1 MMQEHTLFY
10 VQPFVVSMCISAVL
24 CFVIIKICEKIRVRD
39 QRINERHIHNS
50 AISRFGGTAIII
62 AFVLTLILNK
72 YLVFDQLIWAII
84 CGGGI
89 IFAVGVMDDLRPLSW
104 KSQIFFQMVLV
115 LTVFIFGI
123 RVMYVTNPLGG
134 IFLLAHNDFFLPSL
148 VFMLIWMVLIMNA
161 VNWADGVDGLSG
173 GVVLIAAIA
182 LFMISLE
189 PPVFQPPIAIIA
201 MVLAGSVAGFL
212 AFNFPQAR
220 IFAGSSGAFFMGF
233 VLAVL
238 AIAAGAKIGTTVLV
252 LGVPLLDSLWVIF
265 CRLRAGRSIFYG
277 DHEHLHYKLLHR
289 GWSVKKILALYYSVT
304 ILCAFTAIATKS
316 FNKFVVFVSF
326 CFVVI
331 IFFIVLSY
339 GKTEKKKLS
348 TNY

>member
-1 MMQEHTLFY
+1 MMQEHILFY
-10 VQPFVVSMCISAVL
+10 VQPFIVSMCISAVL
-24 CFVIIKICEKIRVRD
+24 CFVIIKTCKRIRVQD
-39 QRINERHIHNS
+39 QRINDRHIHNS
-50 AISRFGGTAIII
+50 ATSRFGGIAIII
-62 AFVLTLILNK
+62 AFVSTLVLNK
-72 YLVFDQLIWAII
+72 YLVFDHLIWAII
-84 CGGGI
+84 CGGVI
-89 IFAVGVMDDLRPLSW
+89 IFVVGVMDDLRPLSW

-123 RVMYVTNPLGG
+123 RVLYVTNPLGG

-182 LFMISLE
+182 LFMIALE
-189 PPVFQPPIAIIA
+189 PHVFQPPIAIIS

-212 AFNFPQAR
+212 IFNFPQAR

-233 VLAVL
+233 VLAIL

-265 CRLRAGRSIFYG
+265 RRVRAGRSIFYG
-277 DHEHLHYKLLHR
+277 DQEHLHYKLLHR
-289 GWSVKKILALYYSVT
+289 GWSVKRILALYYGVT
-304 ILCAFTAIATKS
+304 ILCAVTAIATRS
-316 FNKFVVFVSF
+316 FNKFVIFIGF

-331 IFFIVLSY
+331 IFFIALSY
-339 GKTEKKKLS
+339 GKTAKKELS
-348 TNY
+348 TNH